1 MPNDVLTT
9 GYPSAAALLKL
20 VLIDDVDPKAGRRTA
35 LRGYS
40 YDGQTVF
47 ANFAAVRP
55 RACRQESGGTSSTIR
70 NNRKMSPRHLFLNS
84 SRLGSDILPGT
95 KSFFFEQGFLTHE
108 KFTIA
113 MMPRMHRVLP

>member
-55 RACRQESGGTSSTIR
+55 RACRQESGGTSSMIKKKK
-70 NNRKMSPRHLFLNS
+70 NVAS
-84 SRLGSDILPGT
+84 SSV
-95 KSFFFEQGFLTHE
+95 SEF
-108 KFTIA
+108 
-113 MMPRMHRVLP
+113 

>member
-55 RACRQESGGTSSTIR
+55 RACRQESGAGARTSHDQ
-70 NNRKMSPRHLFLNS
+70 NQQKNVAS
-84 SRLGSDILPGT
+84 SSVSEFQSARI
-95 KSFFFEQGFLTHE
+95 
-108 KFTIA
+108 
-113 MMPRMHRVLP
+113 